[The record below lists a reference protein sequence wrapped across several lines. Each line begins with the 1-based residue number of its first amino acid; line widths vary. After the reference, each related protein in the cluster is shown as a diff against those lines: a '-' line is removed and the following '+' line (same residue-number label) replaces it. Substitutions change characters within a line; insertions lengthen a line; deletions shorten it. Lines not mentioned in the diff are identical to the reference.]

1 MNRDLKHFLILNP
14 AANQGRA
21 AKTIPQIQGFF
32 SKWDL
37 KYELAITKKP
47 KEAIALAREASKKYE
62 VIVAIGGD
70 GTINEVV
77 NGLVGRMTT
86 MGIIPAG
93 AGNDFSKA
101 LGLKNDLKEN
111 LEIILRG
118 HVRKVDVGKVNDL
131 YFINILGTGF
141 DALVAESMATRP
153 KYLKGLAAYLWGLAK
168 TLKKYRFTR
177 LKITADGFSE
187 EKEYL
192 MVAAANGEFFGGGF
206 HLTPHASIE
215 DGLLDVLLADKMTR
229 NYLLKNLP
237 KVIKGTH
244 ENLPEIKIFKSN
256 KLIIESETELL
267 CEYDGE
273 LLRGQKKLDISIL
286 PGALKV
292 IGN

>member
-1 MNRDLKHFLILNP
+1 MKNDLRYFLILNP

-21 AKTIPQIQGFF
+21 AKIIPIIQEFF
-32 SKWDL
+32 NKWDQ
-37 KYELAITKKP
+37 KYELAVTKRP
-47 KEAIALAREASKKYE
+47 KEAVTLANQAAKKYD
-62 VIVAIGGD
+62 VVVAIGGD

-77 NGLVGRMTT
+77 NGL
-86 MGIIPAG
+86 MGSRAVFGLIPAG

-101 LGLKNDLKEN
+101 LGLKNNLSEN

-118 HVRKVDVGKVNDL
+118 HVREVDVGKVNHL

-141 DALVAESMATRP
+141 DALVAESMASRP
-153 KYLKGLAAYLWGLAK
+153 KMLKGLAAYLWGLAK
-168 TLKKYRFTR
+168 TLKRYRFTR
-177 LKITADGFSE
+177 LKLKTDGWSE

-206 HLTPHASIE
+206 HLTPHASIR
-215 DGLLDVLLADKMTR
+215 DGFLDVLLADKMSR
-229 NYLLKNLP
+229 KYLLKNLN

-244 ENLPEIKIFKSN
+244 ENLPEIRIIKTK
-256 KLIIESETELL
+256 KLSIESEGELL

-273 LLRGQKKLDISIL
+273 LLRGQKKLEIEIL
-286 PGALKV
+286 PRAIKI